1 MEVKII
7 KASTPELLE
16 LEVNKYLEFSKK
28 VKSINMTVGAFPG
41 YAEFYAIILM

>member
-7 KASTPELLE
+7 KAKTPESLE
-16 LEVNKYLEFSKK
+16 IEVNKYLEFSKE
-28 VKSINMTVGAFPG
+28 VKSINMVVGAFPN